1 MSDKLPLVKRRDLGD
16 VIQDSIAFVSHRHTQ
31 VLWRSILLYVLPI
44 YMVAGF
50 FLGQFQIDVK
60 EVTSAIEPHEI
71 NTIDELIDFFLQIVE
86 IFSHISPFH
95 YYMATA
101 FSLISTTLMM
111 AFTYN
116 FVAAYHQSSSGNVD
130 ADELRS
136 HTFADVLW
144 ILGFQILLGLITG
157 ICFLFFFIP
166 GIYVGVLLS
175 ILMVV
180 AKIENLSFANAF
192 ARCSELMRNNWF
204 STAIV
209 VIVVWLMI
217 FVISLT
223 LNNLLQAIFLAIDK
237 ERGLVLAAVFQNA
250 LAGVLAVVSTVAI
263 CLQYFHLRAMAED

>member
-1 MSDKLPLVKRRDLGD
+1 MSDKLPFIKKRDLGD
-16 VIQDSIAFVSHRHTQ
+16 VIQDSIAFLSHKHTQ

-50 FLGQFQIDVK
+50 FLGQFQIDIK
-60 EVTSAIEPHEI
+60 EITPALQAGEITSAE
-71 NTIDELIDFFLQIVE
+71 ELAEL
-86 IFSHISPFH
+86 FSHISPFH

-101 FSLISTTLMM
+101 FSMLSTTLMM

-116 FVAAYHQSSSGNVD
+116 FIAAYHQKSSGNI
-130 ADELRS
+130 ETETLRS
-136 HTFADVLW
+136 QAFADILW
-144 ILGFQILLGLITG
+144 ILGFQILLGLIIG

-180 AKIENLSFANAF
+180 AKIENLSFASAF

-204 STAIV
+204 NTAIV

-217 FVISLT
+217 FIISLT
-223 LNNLLQAIFLAIDK
+223 MNSLLQAIFLLIDK
-237 ERGLVLAAVFQNA
+237 EKGLVLAAVFQNA
-250 LAGVLAVVSTVAI
+250 FAGALAVVSTVAI
-263 CLQYFHLRAMAED
+263 SLQYFHLRAVAE

>member
-60 EVTSAIEPHEI
+60 EIVPALQSGEITTIE
-71 NTIDELIDFFLQIVE
+71 ELME

-130 ADELRS
+130 GDELRS

-180 AKIENLSFANAF
+180 AKIENLSFASAF

-263 CLQYFHLRAMAED
+263 CLQYFHLRAVIGDTE